1 MSQKKMKM
9 TKKRKKVRR
18 KLVRLLETWQH
29 CQMGIRTAN
38 EIMNLIDK
46 EYKCRKKL

>member
-1 MSQKKMKM
+1 MSQKKM

-18 KLVRLLETWQH
+18 KLVRLLETWEN
-29 CQMGIRTAN
+29 CKLGIKTAN
-38 EIMNLIDK
+38 EILKLMDE